1 MLLSWFFLSQG
12 KMVPSQ
18 AGFDPRSIAD
28 EILASKKYR
37 KLGLTP
43 ATVLDLLNTE
53 LPLHHNTKDALK
65 EVRRKLHNIVAPYLG
80 DPDYLDALEKL
91 EEAFLKDRP
100 EEVRAVCS
108 LILAAHASTHE
119 RLAILDS
126 FYPRLFAVTG
136 KPAVILDLACGLN
149 PFSFPWMGL
158 PETLQYHVYDINQSR
173 IDFINR
179 YFTLQGLQPL
189 AALEDILVNPPQI
202 QADVAFFFKEAHR
215 FEQRQRGCN
224 LRFWQALRVHYLL
237 VSLPTRSLN
246 GKHSL
251 LEGHRNMVYN
261 LINSQ
266 PWKVTEILF
275 ENELVFCID
284 KSDDA
289 S

>member
-1 MLLSWFFLSQG
+1 MNPF
-12 KMVPSQ
+12 Q
-18 AGFDPRSIAD
+18 AGDDLRSIAD

-53 LPLHHNTKDALK
+53 FPLHHSQRDALK

-80 DPDYLDALEKL
+80 DPDYQDALEKL
-91 EEAFLKDRP
+91 EEAYLKDRP
-100 EEVRAVCS
+100 EMVRAVCS
-108 LILAAHASTHE
+108 SILSAHASTQE
-119 RLAILDS
+119 RLDILEN

-136 KPAVILDLACGLN
+136 KPEVILDLACGLN
-149 PFSFPWMGL
+149 PLSFPWMGL
-158 PETLQYHVYDINQSR
+158 HETIHYHAYDINQPR

-179 YFTLQGLQPL
+179 FFKLQGLQQL
-189 AALEDILVNPPQI
+189 ATHEDILVNPPQI

-246 GKHSL
+246 GKHRL

-261 LINSQ
+261 IIISQ

-275 ENELVFCID
+275 DNELVFCID
-284 KSDDA
+284 KSHDA